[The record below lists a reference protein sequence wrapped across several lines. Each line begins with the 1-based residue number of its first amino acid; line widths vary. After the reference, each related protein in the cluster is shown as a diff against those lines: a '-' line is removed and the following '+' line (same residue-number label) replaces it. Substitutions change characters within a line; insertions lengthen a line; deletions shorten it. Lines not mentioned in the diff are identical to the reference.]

1 MAGQN
6 NFRKYGL
13 NQTIDLKYLFKTIEN
28 VTKEPYR
35 VTIQDALKEANLT
48 KEPTE
53 KKNKITKKIYKTI
66 PSVKENG
73 RGKEDKEQSI
83 REERELARK
92 QEVERIE
99 KLSTYGEEKDIM
111 QDIKAG
117 YLPVREAIILS
128 EIIGAPR
135 CKSRYGRRRS

>member
-1 MAGQN
+1 MVNQN

-13 NQTIDLKYLFKTIEN
+13 GQTIDLKYLFKTNEN
-28 VTKEPYR
+28 VTSTPYR

-53 KKNKITKKIYKTI
+53 KKDKITKKIYKTI
-66 PSVKENG
+66 PSVKGNG

-99 KLSTYGEEKDIM
+99 KLSTYGEEQDIM

-135 CKSRYGRRRS
+135 SKSRYGRRRS